1 MQRSC
6 SSAARI
12 WKLLLVILGA
22 FFISL
27 VLFSPIYAI
36 YTVPPVDSSQNQA
49 RLANIVQFCMPV
61 IIQSHFNTTPSAG
74 IPLITEVLYNPAGRE
89 PDGEWVEIYNAGG
102 SPVDLAGYKIG
113 DQSFPGCCEGMLA
126 FPDEVI
132 LNPGDVIVVAYKAAA
147 FKAIYGFSPDYEME
161 SSDPAVPVLTRYT
174 DWAERGVE
182 LTNTGDELLLLDPNN
197 QLADAVSWGTSK
209 FAFDPSVANVPEGFS
224 LERYPPTIDT
234 DTALDWRRQGMPQP
248 GVVDLSRP
256 TPTPSPTPYPTAAP
270 SPAPTL
276 IPTPFA
282 GKLLLSEFLVRPLGI
297 EPDGE
302 WIEIYNAGATPL
314 SLEDFKIGDEE
325 LRGGNESM
333 LGFPDGAVLQPG
345 QAVVVAYKGAAFFSA
360 YGYFPDYEVDNSVP
374 SLPDMRS
381 YPVWG
386 TANLGLSNQGDE
398 LLILDGR
405 DQVIDAVSYGD
416 STYFFTPSI
425 PLSAAGCSLERFPAD
440 QDQDRALDWREQ
452 CQPSPGTPAMPPP
465 IIPPSPTPV
474 PTLVINEIHAGPDLI
489 YGDAN
494 GDGVLDAEDDEFIEI
509 VNLTGSTVDLGGW
522 CLWDERACRHEFP
535 SPSLILN
542 GCSVVVFGGGV
553 PEGGFGGSLVQVS
566 SDGVLSLNDLEDT
579 LTLCDAAGDLALT
592 LTYQIGGE
600 AQGQSINRWPDI
612 TGEDFIPHMTAPE
625 ADGKRFSP
633 GTLVD
638 GSSFPGCTISDG
650 YYSKSDAP

>member
-6 SSAARI
+6 SNAARI
-12 WKLLLVILGA
+12 WKLLFVILGA

-27 VLFSPIYAI
+27 VLFSPISAI
-36 YTVPPVDSSQNQA
+36 YAGPPVNSSQNQA
-49 RLANIVQFCMPV
+49 RLANVGQFCMPV
-61 IIQSHFNTTPSAG
+61 IIQSHLNSTPSVG
-74 IPLITEVLYNPAGRE
+74 IPLITEVLYNPTGRE

-102 SPVDLAGYKIG
+102 SPIDLAGYKIG

-126 FPDEVI
+126 FPGEVI

-147 FKAIYGFSPDYEME
+147 FKAIYGFAPDYEME

-174 DWAERGVE
+174 EWAERGVE
-182 LTNTGDELLLLDPNN
+182 LTNTGDELLLLGPNN

-224 LERYPPTIDT
+224 LERYPPNIDT
-234 DTALDWRRQGMPQP
+234 NTALDWRRQGIPRP

-256 TPTPSPTPYPTAAP
+256 TATPPPIPYPTVAP

-314 SLEDFKIGDEE
+314 RLEDFKLGDEE

-333 LGFPDGAVLQPG
+333 LRFPDGAVLQPG
-345 QAVVVAYKGAAFFSA
+345 QAVVVAYKGTAFFSA
-360 YGYFPDYEVDNSVP
+360 YGYFPEYEVNNSAP
-374 SLPDMRS
+374 SVPDMRAYS
-381 YPVWG
+381 VWG

-416 STYFFTPSI
+416 STHFFTPSI

-440 QDQDRALDWREQ
+440 QDHDGALDWREQ
-452 CQPSPGTPAMPPP
+452 CHPSPGAPAMPPP
-465 IIPPSPTPV
+465 IIPPPPTPI
-474 PTLVINEIHAGPDLI
+474 PILVINEIHANP
-489 YGDAN
+489 GDYDTN
-494 GDGVLDAEDDEFIEI
+494 GDRVVGGDDDEFIEI
-509 VNLTGSTVDLGGW
+509 VNLTGGTVDLGGW

-535 SPSLILN
+535 TPSLIQN

-553 PEGGFGGSLVQVS
+553 PDGGFGGSLVQVS
-566 SDGVLSLNDLEDT
+566 SEGVLSLNNLGET
-579 LTLCDAAGDLALT
+579 LTLYDGAGHLILT
-592 LTYQIGGE
+592 LTYLNEAEPGE
-600 AQGQSINRWPDI
+600 SINRWPDI
-612 TGEDFIPHMTAPE
+612 TGQDFIPHMKAPE

-633 GTLVD
+633 GTLLD

-650 YYSKSDAP
+650 Y